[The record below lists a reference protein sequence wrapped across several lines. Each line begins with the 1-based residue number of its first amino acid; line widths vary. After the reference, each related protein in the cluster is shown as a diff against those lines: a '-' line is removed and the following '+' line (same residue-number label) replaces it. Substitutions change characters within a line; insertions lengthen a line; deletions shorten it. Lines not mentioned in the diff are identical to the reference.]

1 MLKANLGIVQRVI
14 INMSEVDGVRDFR
27 RYFINSL
34 YNETL
39 THYFNE
45 GCCERFWLLRDG
57 GADDCEVI
65 LCLNAVK

>member
-1 MLKANLGIVQRVI
+1 MLRADIYMVQSVLIKMAEVEGI
-14 INMSEVDGVRDFR
+14 RDFR

-45 GCCERFWLLRDG
+45 GCASRWADYAVARDFG
-57 GADDCEVI
+57 Y
-65 LCLNAVK
+65 

>member
-1 MLKANLGIVQRVI
+1 MLKADLDIVQRVI

-45 GCCERFWLLRDG
+45 GCASRWADYAVARDFG
-57 GADDCEVI
+57 Y
-65 LCLNAVK
+65 